1 MTDYDDDI
9 FNNDLE
15 SKDISKKV
23 KPKQDLFDDK
33 MESKKS
39 APIKQFKK
47 ESVKDSIQGEEVK
60 QQKRV
65 APSNPSIKS
74 KGSKF
79 RKSID
84 SSLPDDFIPRQRNVP
99 TPEVSNGPNK
109 PVRPRPPK
117 GQGVPNGQMPRGQ
130 RRPARPNPNGPRR
143 PVDSRNSPM
152 SNRSRDS
159 QGQGV
164 PNGQMPRGQR
174 RPARPNPN
182 GPRRPV
188 GLNSPEGVDELRM
201 MDNQAPRRA
210 PRGPRHNPQ
219 RRPRPPINNGEYR
232 RVRPKSFEEF
242 SREELERQR
251 NNRNNEKRNSG
262 TSRNK
267 RMVVAIGVL
276 ALIVIFGILAV
287 TVSNWN
293 QQEDSTLKVNISG
306 NQFTLP
312 DNTSIINQSDS
323 EVNFKI
329 NGTKC
334 LLKEIPD
341 SDTKSYLTNVTES
354 NYYVDKASNDDNN
367 LTTYSFINGVK
378 NTSGYIVLFHK
389 DDVHYLLETYE
400 SGIPVSWLNSDVN
413 KDLLKPINE
422 FCRLNN

>member
-33 MESKKS
+33 MGSKKS

-99 TPEVSNGPNK
+99 APEVSNGPDK

-117 GQGVPNGQMPRGQ
+117 
-130 RRPARPNPNGPRR
+130 
-143 PVDSRNSPM
+143 
-152 SNRSRDS
+152 
-159 QGQGV
+159 GQGV

-201 MDNQAPRRA
+201 MDNQAHRRA

-367 LTTYSFINGVK
+367 LTTYSFINGVR

>member
-99 TPEVSNGPNK
+99 TPEVSNGPDK
-109 PVRPRPPK
+109 PVRSRPPK
-117 GQGVPNGQMPRGQ
+117 
-130 RRPARPNPNGPRR
+130 
-143 PVDSRNSPM
+143 
-152 SNRSRDS
+152 
-159 QGQGV
+159 GQGV

-201 MDNQAPRRA
+201 VDNQAPRRA

-293 QQEDSTLKVNISG
+293 QQDDSALKVNISG

-323 EVNFKI
+323 DVNFKI

-341 SDTKSYLTNVTES
+341 SDTKSYLTNVTGS

-389 DDVHYLLETYE
+389 DDVHYLLETYK